1 MTDTVY
7 DVIIIG
13 GGVSGISCGVTL
25 ASNKD
30 KFEWSRDKKYLILDD
45 GKSDLNKASLFNVP
59 GFSYG
64 ISGQSA
70 MSDMKKHLENFD
82 QVELKTETVIDVSG
96 VRDNFTVITSSGKHK
111 ANMIVFATGM
121 HQFEVTGLDLSVV
134 EHDKVMKPNK
144 VKIQNLDN
152 KISDG
157 IYVCGLASGVKTM
170 YLISAGDGTKVA
182 CDILQ
187 EWTGKYAVA
196 HDSVK
201 DAIS

>member
-1 MTDTVY
+1 M
-7 DVIIIG
+7 
-13 GGVSGISCGVTL
+13 TL

-30 KFEWSRDKKYLILDD
+30 KFECSKDKKYLILDD

-59 GFSYG
+59 GFPYG
-64 ISGQSA
+64 ISGQIA
-70 MSDMKKHLENFD
+70 MKDMQKHLTNFD
-82 QVELKTETVIDVSG
+82 QIELKTESVIDVSG
-96 VRDNFTVITSSGKHK
+96 VRDNFTIITSSGEHK

-121 HQFEVTGLDLSVV
+121 HQFEITGLDLSVI

-144 VKIQNLDN
+144 VKIQNIDN

-157 IYVCGLASGVKTM
+157 IYVCGLLSGVKTM
-170 YLISAGDGTKVA
+170 YLIAAGDGCKVA
-182 CDILQ
+182 CDIFL

>member
-1 MTDTVY
+1 LTNY

-13 GGVSGISCGVTL
+13 GGVSGINCGVTL
-25 ASNKD
+25 ASNQD
-30 KFEWSRDKKYLILDD
+30 KFEWSKDKKYLIIDD
-45 GKSDLNKASLFNVP
+45 GKSDLNKASLFNVA

-64 ISGQSA
+64 VSGVVA
-70 MSDMKKHLENFD
+70 MSEMKEYLANFN
-82 QVELKTETVIDVSG
+82 QLELKTETVVDVSG
-96 VRDNFTVITSSGKHK
+96 VRDNFKVVTSKQEYK

-121 HQFEVTGLDLSVV
+121 HQFEITGLDLSVV

-144 VKIQNLDN
+144 IKIQNIDN

-157 IYVCGLASGVKTM
+157 VYVCGLASGVKTM
-170 YLISAGDGTKVA
+170 YLIAAGDGCKVG
-182 CDILQ
+182 CDIFQ
-187 EWTGKYAVA
+187 EWTGKHMVA